1 MLLPSLC
8 FLGSIWLRSRGI
20 LRGIR
25 RDRDDR
31 EVDPREAMSASLGDP
46 DGLGVHDPGVPWDS
60 NLQHAV
66 PDAGFQPIRACAQRQ
81 GKRASELPERM
92 LENLELQ
99 RSFLIGGSDLP
110 GSLDLEKSAI
120 HGDLDGFPRH
130 AGDVQG
136 YQNLVLSFPERD
148 RR

>member
-8 FLGSIWLRSRGI
+8 FLGSIWLRSRGV

-31 EVDPREAMSASLGDP
+31 EVDPREAMSASLDDP
-46 DGLGVHDPGVPWDS
+46 DGLGVHDPGVPWNS

-92 LENLELQ
+92 LDHLDLQ
-99 RSFLIGGSDLP
+99 PHFLIRGSDLP
-110 GSLDLEKSAI
+110 GFLDLENSTI
-120 HGDLDGFPRH
+120 HGDLDGFPRP
-130 AGDVQG
+130 ARAVLG
-136 YQNLVLSFPERD
+136 YHNLVLSFP
-148 RR
+148 